1 MRKKNRE
8 IYSLCEEIN
17 CIMRMLKRTS
27 ESGDDVSR
35 EAEACSVLVASITN
49 EIRGYVGEE

>member
-1 MRKKNRE
+1 MTNKDRE

-17 CIMRMLKRTS
+17 CIMRILKRTS

-49 EIRGYVGEE
+49 EIRGYVNAE

>member
-1 MRKKNRE
+1 MGKKDKE
-8 IYSLCEEIN
+8 ISSLCEEIN
-17 CIMRMLKRTS
+17 CIMRILKRTS
-27 ESGDDVSR
+27 EAGDDVSR